1 MQQIEDLEKSSEIQ
15 QQQYADLLAKLNL
28 TQVRYSVI
36 PAFHYSRMIAHF
48 WAVFDISYIVYAGI
62 PRSHSRPFERNN
74 RELEASQ
81 YFNKRAWFRN
91 CES

>member
-36 PAFHYSRMIAHF
+36 PAFHYSRIIAHF
-48 WAVFDISYIVYAGI
+48 
-62 PRSHSRPFERNN
+62 
-74 RELEASQ
+74 
-81 YFNKRAWFRN
+81 
-91 CES
+91 